1 MSPLWFSS
9 ICEEIQAMAGM
20 PTAPVS
26 SKPPYR
32 VETPESKVQ
41 SRKSYPI
48 ERFLLVPE
56 GGVGN

>member
-1 MSPLWFSS
+1 
-9 ICEEIQAMAGM
+9 MAGT
-20 PTAPVS
+20 PTAAVS

-32 VETPESKVQ
+32 GETPESKVP

-56 GGVGN
+56 GGVRN

>member
-1 MSPLWFSS
+1 MV
-9 ICEEIQAMAGM
+9 GM
-20 PTAPVS
+20 PTAAVS

-56 GGVGN
+56 GGVRN